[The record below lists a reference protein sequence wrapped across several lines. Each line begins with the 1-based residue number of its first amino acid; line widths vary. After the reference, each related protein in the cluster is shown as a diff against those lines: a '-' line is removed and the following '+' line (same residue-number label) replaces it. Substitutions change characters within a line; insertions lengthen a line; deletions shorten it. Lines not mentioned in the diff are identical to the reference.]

1 MHNSQFRI
9 KMHEQVYKTDFATTA
24 ILLLPMPLRKAGI
37 VAVVCAIMWIYNAIR
52 DRLNAYRDDTF
63 IQLKYNAQVCRLEY
77 CLNRLFNDGE
87 PGITVTDSQA
97 EVAEPYYLYRREPRP
112 QSIEMLV
119 CHRSMEQHIMLNDR
133 VHNKEER
140 FDFTVE
146 VPPEIALGDEI
157 LARFT
162 SVVNNAKTPG
172 RKWRLIHNS

>member
-1 MHNSQFRI
+1 MHA
-9 KMHEQVYKTDFATTA
+9 QVYKTDFATTA
-24 ILLLPMPLRKAGI
+24 IMLLPMPLRKAGI
-37 VAVVCAIMWIYNAIR
+37 VAVLCAIMWIFNTIR

-77 CLNRLFNDGE
+77 CLNRSFNNGE

-97 EVAEPYYLYRREPRP
+97 EVADPYYLYHREPRP
-112 QSIEMLV
+112 QSIEMPIRLND
-119 CHRSMEQHIMLNDR
+119 RAQHIMLNDR
-133 VHNKEER
+133 AHNKEER

-157 LARFT
+157 EKRFR

-172 RKWRLIHNS
+172 KKWRLIHNA

>member
-1 MHNSQFRI
+1 MHQR
-9 KMHEQVYKTDFATTA
+9 VYQTDFVPMAVT
-24 ILLLPMPLRKAGI
+24 LLPTPLRKSKM
-37 VAVVCAIMWIYNAIR
+37 VAVLSVLAMVFNLLR
-52 DRLNAYRDDTF
+52 DTLNAYRQETF

-77 CLNRLFNDGE
+77 CLNYIFNGDQ

-97 EVAEPYYLYRREPRP
+97 ELAEPFYLYRRDPRP

-133 VHNKEER
+133 AHNKEER

-146 VPPEIALGDEI
+146 VPPEIALGNEI

-172 RKWRLIHNS
+172 KV